1 MNDDDEI
8 DLLSLLL
15 KILKNWLLIG
25 TITLISV
32 VVFGVYA
39 FLQPN
44 VYQSEAKVLFE
55 PAGSVVVS
63 DPSASI
69 NALSRMESEIQ
80 IARSEEI
87 VFSAISD
94 LGLVQDAR
102 MDRRERALDVI
113 LDRMLSRS
121 VSETDAEKSVDR
133 IRGFVEDAVRV
144 QQVGRSTLLSFRS
157 ETLYPDLSRDLSNA
171 FAENYVRVQ
180 IESKVRSAIE
190 ALRVVEAAVVD
201 AGSDLEASQQALERY
216 LLDNAT
222 DISYESG
229 NVEIALIADDLQ
241 SNSESLAELVA
252 SRDPAE

>member
-1 MNDDDEI
+1 MTSDVRDDEI
-8 DLLSLLL
+8 DLISLSLKLL
-15 KILKNWLLIG
+15 KSWLLIC
-25 TITLISV
+25 TISLISV
-32 VVFGVYA
+32 FVAGLYA

-55 PAGSVVVS
+55 PSGSVVVG
-63 DPSASI
+63 DLSASI

-87 VFSAISD
+87 VFSAIRD
-94 LGLVQDAR
+94 LRLVQDAR

-113 LDRMLSRS
+113 LDRLLNRS
-121 VSETDAEKSVDR
+121 VSEADAEKSVER

-171 FAENYVRVQ
+171 FAENYVRAQ

-190 ALRVVEAAVVD
+190 APV
-201 AGSDLEASQQALERY
+201 
-216 LLDNAT
+216 
-222 DISYESG
+222 SYTHLTLPPK
-229 NVEIALIADDLQ
+229 A
-241 SNSESLAELVA
+241 
-252 SRDPAE
+252 